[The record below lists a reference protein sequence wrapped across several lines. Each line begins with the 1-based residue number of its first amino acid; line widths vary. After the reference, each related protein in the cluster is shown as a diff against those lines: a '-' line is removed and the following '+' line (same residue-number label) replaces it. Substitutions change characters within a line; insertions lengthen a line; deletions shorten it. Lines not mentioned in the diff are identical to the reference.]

1 MVLCISITNLFQY
14 DEITTFPGEKHK
26 NNALVDK
33 NVHIEIQ
40 DYKNVNKRQQRT
52 YLLHRKKI
60 ISME

>member
-1 MVLCISITNLFQY
+1 MGVIYQHYKFNSIWRNN
-14 DEITTFPGEKHK
+14 DFPGREVKTT
-26 NNALVDK
+26 LVDK